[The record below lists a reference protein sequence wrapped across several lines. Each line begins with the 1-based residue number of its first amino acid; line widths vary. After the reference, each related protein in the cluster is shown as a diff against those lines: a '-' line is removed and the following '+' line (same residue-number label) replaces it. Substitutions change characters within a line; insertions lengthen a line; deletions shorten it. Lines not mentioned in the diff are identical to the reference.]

1 MNYYRRYC
9 GDYLK
14 KTADLSLAEHGAYTL
29 LLDHYYSTER
39 PLPVDAAKIYRI
51 TRATSRADRQ
61 ATDSVIVKFWREVD
75 GGLINERAG
84 DEMGKA
90 SVAIEAAKKNGKKGG
105 RPRMF
110 RDEVPRGTLPEENP
124 LGFSGGTR
132 TDPSGNPAGDNP
144 QPPTKPPNGVL
155 VDFPLDW
162 MPCELSLSLL
172 AMRGI
177 PKPSADVVSAF
188 VGHNGGTLV
197 VPRLLPTMF
206 LTWCARQR
214 AYDAG
219 RKKAGSPDAAMAK
232 FDEMKELPD
241 AFH

>member
-61 ATDSVIVKFWREVD
+61 ATDSVIVKFWHEVD

-110 RDEVPRGTLPEENP
+110 GGKVPRGTFPEENP
-124 LGFSGGTR
+124 LGSSETTK
-132 TDPSGNPAGDNP
+132 TDPTGNPPGDNH

-177 PKPSADVVSAF
+177 PKPSVDVVSAF
-188 VGHNGGTLV
+188 VGYNGGTLV
-197 VPRLLPTMF
+197 EPRLLPTMF
-206 LTWCARQR
+206 LAWCARQR
-214 AYDAG
+214 GYDAG
-219 RKKAGSPDAAMAK
+219 RKKTGSPDAAMAK